1 MIIVMAPGS
10 TEADLE
16 NVKKK
21 IKEEGLDYHLSTG
34 SSRTIVGVIGDKKAV
49 SRLEMHCCLSGVEKT
64 VRITEK
70 YKLVSRGVSRVR
82 YMMSEAVI
90 FFRSK

>member
-49 SRLEMHCCLSGVEKT
+49 SRLEMHC
-64 VRITEK
+64 
-70 YKLVSRGVSRVR
+70 
-82 YMMSEAVI
+82 
-90 FFRSK
+90 